1 MIIPVRGVGDVLFG
15 PITMRLTQFT
25 KLLWKMIGLSIACD
39 EEMAVQQ
46 WIKSTGSTQD
56 FLRCF
61 DDFRLLI
68 DGCNRQINESNL
80 TL

>member
-39 EEMAVQQ
+39 EEMTVQQ
-46 WIKSTGSTQD
+46 WGDLLEVRKTFFIVSTISD
-56 FLRCF
+56 C
-61 DDFRLLI
+61 
-68 DGCNRQINESNL
+68 
-80 TL
+80 

>member
-1 MIIPVRGVGDVLFG
+1 MIIPVRGVGDVSFG

-46 WIKSTGSTQD
+46 WSDLLEVRKTFFVVSTISD
-56 FLRCF
+56 C
-61 DDFRLLI
+61 
-68 DGCNRQINESNL
+68 
-80 TL
+80 

>member
-39 EEMAVQQ
+39 EEMTVQQ
-46 WIKSTGSTQD
+46 WSDLLEVRKTFFIFSTISD
-56 FLRCF
+56 C
-61 DDFRLLI
+61 
-68 DGCNRQINESNL
+68 
-80 TL
+80 

>member
-25 KLLWKMIGLSIACD
+25 KLLWKMIGFSTACD

-46 WIKSTGSTQD
+46 WSD
-56 FLRCF
+56 
-61 DDFRLLI
+61 LLEV
-68 DGCNRQINESNL
+68 R
-80 TL
+80 